1 MIRKDIKA
9 NILLLSAAIIWG
21 FAFTAQRFGMQH
33 LGPFTFNALRFFLG
47 SFSLVPL
54 VIFYFHKKEKPFLYY
69 LKGKKFLIPI
79 LVGSALFLG
88 SSLQQIGIQFTT
100 AGNAG
105 FITGLYVII
114 VPLMG
119 IFLHHKT
126 GLGTWIGASLAVVGM
141 YLLSVHGTNGFAWG
155 DFLVFVGAFFWA
167 IHVILVDKYIKQ
179 YSAILL
185 AYLQLFVCG
194 SFSLIAALILE
205 DFIWEEIQ
213 AATIPL
219 LYAGIMS
226 VGVAFTL
233 QVIAQRHA
241 KPAHTAIILSLE
253 SVFAA
258 IGGWILLSESL
269 GLKGIIGAGLMLTGM
284 LISQL
289 MPGKK

>member
-1 MIRKDIKA
+1 MIRKTVQS
-9 NILLLSAAIIWG
+9 NILLLLAAIIWG

-33 LGPFTFNALRFFLG
+33 IGPFTFNALRFFLG
-47 SFSLVPL
+47 SFSLLPFV
-54 VIFYFHKKEKPFLYY
+54 VFYSQKSEQPFSYY
-69 LKGKKFLIPI
+69 LKGKKLLIPI
-79 LVGSALFLG
+79 VVGSALFIASG
-88 SSLQQIGIQFTT
+88 LQQIGIQFTT

-126 GLGTWIGASLAVVGM
+126 SLGTWIGASLAVVGM
-141 YLLSVHGTNGFAWG
+141 YLLSVHGSNEFAWG
-155 DFLVFVGAFFWA
+155 DFWVFIGAFFWA
-167 IHVILVDKYIKQ
+167 THVLLVDKFIKQ

-185 AYLQLFVCG
+185 ACLQFFVCG
-194 SFSLIAALILE
+194 IFSLIIALIRE
-205 DFIWEEIQ
+205 NFIWSDIQ
-213 AATIPL
+213 AATIPI
-219 LYAGIMS
+219 LYAGVMS

-269 GLKGIIGAGLMLTGM
+269 SLKGIIGASLMLAGM

-289 MPGKK
+289 IPSKN

>member
-54 VIFYFHKKEKPFLYY
+54 VIFYFHKKEKSILYY

-185 AYLQLFVCG
+185 ACLQFFVCG

>member
-54 VIFYFHKKEKPFLYY
+54 VIFYFHKKEKPILYY

-185 AYLQLFVCG
+185 ACLQLFVCG

-226 VGVAFTL
+226 VSVAFTL